1 MRRRHVG
8 ESSGTSKAFQG
19 LKHFDVYSKVHDDYM
34 KKSQSG
40 GIVTVITFVLLAY
53 LFWCELG
60 TYLTTEIVDH
70 ILVDTTINQ
79 KLPIAVNITFPHLRC
94 DEVSVDTVD
103 STGENQVDIRGSL
116 DKINLDMTGKE
127 TKGDLVAKE
136 GDCLTCIEAADDE
149 HQCCKPAN
157 S

>member
-1 MRRRHVG
+1 
-8 ESSGTSKAFQG
+8 
-19 LKHFDVYSKVHDDYM
+19 M

-40 GIVTVITFVLLAY
+40 GMVTVVTFGILAY
-53 LFWCELG
+53 LFWCELN

-103 STGENQVDIRGSL
+103 STGENQVDIHGSL
-116 DKINLDMTGKE
+116 VKIDLNAFGQASG
-127 TKGDLVAKE
+127 GDR
-136 GDCLTCIEAADDE
+136 IPRDD
-149 HQCCKPAN
+149 
-157 S
+157 